1 MNKEELRKEATTTVE
16 WECTPMIDRPT
27 FINGYITGA
36 EPREKRIA
44 ELEEHHKN
52 VCEILTNTHRDIRE
66 QLTEAKEIIKAYYE
80 RHNYKTSDESLLEL
94 QKKARAILDK

>member
-1 MNKEELRKEATTTVE
+1 MIKEELSKEATTTVQ

-44 ELEEHHKN
+44 ELQEENK
-52 VCEILTNTHRDIRE
+52 
-66 QLTEAKEIIKAYYE
+66 QAKEIIREYVRIAYE
-80 RHNYKTSDESLLEL
+80 EFNNEFDARFANRDLLE
-94 QKKARAILDK
+94 KAEAFLKG